1 MNKTINVKKLRYWGS
16 AQQKHDAAAY
26 AMLSPQIIGFF
37 VFTLY
42 PILWAVSKAFYRY
55 TGVPSET
62 KFVGLDN
69 FINIFT
75 RDERYWKAVLNTFVF
90 AVFKLPFEIPLALV
104 LAVMLTKKLKGSG
117 FFRGMYFLPNI
128 LSMAVIG
135 IMFSGMFSH
144 FGIVNAFL
152 TRLGLISENISWF
165 SQKSTAM
172 VVIIF
177 AAVWNTFGINVLY
190 FISALS
196 NVSEEI
202 YESAELDGAGAVKK
216 FFYITIPM
224 IRPVLTVI
232 IMLAINGTLSTSEF
246 ILMLTNGGPGGSTEV
261 VMTYLLKNIV
271 PGFMPSGAN
280 IGYGSAMAVVT
291 SVILAAT
298 SLMYLRLSRKNEA

>member
-1 MNKTINVKKLRYWGS
+1 MNKTTEVKRRKYFGS
-16 AQQKHDAAAY
+16 AQQKHDTVAY
-26 AMLSPQIIGFF
+26 AMILPQIIGFF

-42 PILWAVSKAFYRY
+42 PILWAVGKAFYRY

-62 KFVGLDN
+62 KFVGLEN

-75 RDERYWKAVLNTFVF
+75 NDARYWKAVLNTFVF
-90 AVFKLPFEIPLALV
+90 AVCKLPFEIPLALI

-117 FFRGMYFLPNI
+117 FFRAMYFLPNI
-128 LSMAVIG
+128 LSMSVIG

-144 FGIVNAFL
+144 FGIINAFL
-152 TRLGLISENISWF
+152 TKLGVISENISWF
-165 SQKSTAM
+165 SQKPTAM

-216 FFYITIPM
+216 FFYITLPM
-224 IRPVLTVI
+224 IRPVLTI
-232 IMLAINGTLSTSEF
+232 IVMLAINGTLSTSEF

-271 PGFMPSGAN
+271 PGFMPAGAN
-280 IGYGSAMAVVT
+280 QGYGSAMAVVT
-291 SVILAAT
+291 SVILACT
-298 SLMYLRLSRKNEA
+298 SLLYLKLSRKNEA